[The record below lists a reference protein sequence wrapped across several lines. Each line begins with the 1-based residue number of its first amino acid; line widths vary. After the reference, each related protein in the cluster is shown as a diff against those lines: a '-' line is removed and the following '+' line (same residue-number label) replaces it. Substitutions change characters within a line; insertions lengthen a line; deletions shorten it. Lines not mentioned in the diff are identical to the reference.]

1 MKKRVVAVLC
11 ALALL
16 LTILP
21 SALGAGAYD
30 GIYLVGIND
39 TVMLGLIND
48 TYMPV
53 RRMGVI
59 YVPYTI
65 LDNEEL
71 GLSYALNKTDGTF
84 TIFNRRQTLIFYTTG
99 DGARDKEGNT
109 YSDRVFARNGN
120 IYIPLRFV
128 ASFFG
133 MTYSFY
139 NIPMAEGIL
148 PIARIRNDRSQL
160 TDGQFGSA
168 VATLAAQPVA
178 QYVASH
184 ATPSPS
190 STVATPSPTPT
201 PTRTPS
207 VIAPSSPEP
216 TPSSTPQR
224 LTFSLAFTATNG
236 SGFSDILNILEQNGC
251 SALFFFSPEDLKTR
265 DSDVRAAAAKGH
277 QIGLILS
284 ENDPDSDFSEGNRL
298 LKHIIRSETLQVYS
312 TSSISSE
319 NGRFWVWKGN
329 VFPRGRGV
337 QGQVEGIMSDLENRS
352 MGRVTFT
359 DSAAAA
365 QTLRQFF
372 VQLSGHSYSY
382 RTPTENS

>member
-1 MKKRVVAVLC
+1 MKKRVTACLC

-16 LTILP
+16 LTLLP
-21 SALGAGAYD
+21 TALGAGAYD

-71 GLSYALNKTDGTF
+71 ELSYALNKTDGTF
-84 TIFNRRQTLIFYTTG
+84 TIFNRKQTLIFYTTG

-190 STVATPSPTPT
+190 ASSTAPTPT
-201 PTRTPS
+201 PTPSRAPS
-207 VIAPSSPEP
+207 VIAPASPEP
-216 TPSSTPQR
+216 SPSAAPQK
-224 LTFSLAFTATNG
+224 LTFSLAFSASNG
-236 SGFSDILNILEQNGC
+236 TGFSEILRILEQNNC
-251 SALFFFSPEDLKTR
+251 SALFFFSPEDLIAR
-265 DSDVRAAAAKGH
+265 DTDVRAAAAKGH
-277 QIGLILS
+277 QIGLILG
-284 ENDPDSDFSEGNRL
+284 ENDPESDFLEGNRL
-298 LKHIIRSETLQVYS
+298 LKHILRAETRQVYS
-312 TSSISSE
+312 TASISSE
-319 NGRFWVWKGN
+319 NGEFWVWKGN
-329 VFPRGRGV
+329 VSLRGRGV
-337 QGQVEGIMSDLENRS
+337 QEQVESLIHDLESRS
-352 MGRVTFT
+352 VGRVTFT

-372 VQLSGHSYSY
+372 AQLSNRSYTY
-382 RTPTENS
+382 RVLTENS